1 MSVCEAPLFVAP
13 YDTSGWM
20 QLNVAL
26 VPGSGSLRDAAWPLF
41 DELERWLA
49 AARRRGAIELWFVR
63 KTPGLRL
70 RLRGPG
76 LDAEAREEL
85 AGLLAAQRAPGPVQ
99 RWGLATYEP
108 EIHRLGGPVA
118 LELVHALLSRSTDV
132 WLAWERLSRTGRA
145 RLGPEPMVLALYGD
159 LLLRSLQAPEEAWDV
174 WMTLRRIYD
183 GTSGSLPARIPASA
197 RRPGLQALAALA
209 SPEERALLG
218 RGREA
223 ADAFARGL
231 AHAHDCCLLDG
242 GRRALLGT
250 LASFFFNLW
259 CLRPES
265 IAALC
270 RSAVLELDPRL
281 AFERA
286 SEEPA
291 A

>member
-13 YDTSGWM
+13 FDTSGWV

-26 VPGSGSLRDAAWPLF
+26 SRGSGSLRDAAWPLF

-49 AARRRGAIELWFVR
+49 EARRRDALELWFVR
-63 KTPGLRL
+63 KQPALRL

-76 LDAEAREEL
+76 FDARAREEL
-85 AGLLAAQRAPGPVQ
+85 TSLLAQRQAAGPVQ
-99 RWGLATYEP
+99 RWGFATYEP
-108 EIHRLGGPVA
+108 ETHRLGGPVA
-118 LELVHALLSRSTDV
+118 LELVHALLSRSTDL
-132 WLAWERLSRTGRA
+132 WLAWERLSRTGRT

-174 WMTLRRIYD
+174 WMTLRRIYE
-183 GTSGSLPARIPASA
+183 GSASLPPRMPSDG
-197 RRPGLQALAALA
+197 RRPGSEALAALA
-209 SPEERALLG
+209 SPAERALLE
-218 RGREA
+218 RGRTA

-231 AHAHDCCLLDG
+231 THAHDCCLLEG
-242 GRRALLGT
+242 GRRALLAT
-250 LASFFFNLW
+250 LASFVFNLW

-270 RSAVLELDPRL
+270 RVAVLELDPR
-281 AFERA
+281 FEITPHA

>member
-1 MSVCEAPLFVAP
+1 MIVCEAPLFVAP
-13 YDTSGWM
+13 LDTSGWV

-26 VPGSGSLRDAAWPLF
+26 SQGSGSLRDAAWPLF
-41 DELERWLA
+41 DDLERWLA
-49 AARRRGAIELWFVR
+49 AARGRGAIELWFVR
-63 KTPGLRL
+63 KTPALRL

-76 LDAEAREEL
+76 LDAQAREEL
-85 AGLLAAQRAPGPVQ
+85 ASLLTAHQAPGPVQ
-99 RWGLATYEP
+99 RWGFATYEP

-118 LELVHALLSRSTDV
+118 LELVHGLLSRSTDV
-132 WLAWERLSRTGRA
+132 WLAWERLSRTGRT

-183 GTSGSLPARIPASA
+183 GAAGSPPRAPSSP
-197 RRPGLQALAALA
+197 RRPGLQVLATLA
-209 SPEERALLG
+209 SPEERALLE
-218 RGREA
+218 RGRAA
-223 ADAFARGL
+223 ADAFAEGL
-231 AHAHDCCLLDG
+231 AHAHDCCLLEG

-270 RSAVLELDPRL
+270 RVAVLELDPRL
-281 AFERA
+281 EITERA